1 MDRCFRGIT
10 DGVEKPLKVLS
21 QIKNRSV
28 LKPGSDEKKKIGK
41 HGRNLVHL
49 DAAFGCIF
57 PCAHWAQR
65 SYIYEGLEAFDL
77 LMRSKKSPGGHIGC
91 HGISGYEDFPSKWG
105 LDT

>member
-41 HGRNLVHL
+41 NGKKNLVYLH
-49 DAAFGCIF
+49 AAFGCVF
-57 PCAHWAQR
+57 PGAL
-65 SYIYEGLEAFDL
+65 GLEAFAEHL
-77 LMRSKKSPGGHIGC
+77 V
-91 HGISGYEDFPSKWG
+91 
-105 LDT
+105 